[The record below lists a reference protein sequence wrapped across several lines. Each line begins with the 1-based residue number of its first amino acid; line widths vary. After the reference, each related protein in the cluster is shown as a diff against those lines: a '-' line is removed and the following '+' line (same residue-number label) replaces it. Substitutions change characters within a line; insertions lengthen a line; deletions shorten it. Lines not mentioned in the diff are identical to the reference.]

1 MIFTKHF
8 KQKIQDVFSE
18 AQLNRIG
25 RSTGFLKRKSKL
37 TCQMFFDILLFKD
50 LDNGQI
56 SLNDHATELR
66 LRHGVKIRKQSL
78 HERFTDKAV
87 TFFKQ
92 LLEMQLSSQILKEL
106 DTGLLK
112 RFTSVKIKDSTR
124 FQLPKHLAADYPG
137 STGGAS
143 GAGVHIQFEF
153 DLLNGHVSDL
163 NPTDAMRQD
172 QTDAAETL
180 EDVEKGSLLIRDL
193 GYYSH
198 LVFEEIDRAE
208 AYYISRVKPCIT
220 LYQADKGGGYS
231 VIDLK
236 KLHRD
241 MKKRG
246 LDHYEIPIFIGENR
260 IATRLIVEMLP
271 EQVAA
276 KRVAKAQKQARKKG
290 RELREKYREYAAL
303 NLFITNVP
311 TEWLPTCHVRTLYR
325 LPWQVEL
332 RFKAWKSFCKL
343 HKSKPMKKYRIECY
357 LYASLLYILINWEIA
372 INFLGI
378 IWKHEGRLISMM
390 KFYKTMSQQ
399 THRIRKA
406 IVEDFKSTREFIF
419 DLYSISRE
427 LLLLENRKKKI
438 SLGDIM
444 VLNVDNELVIC

>member
-1 MIFTKHF
+1 MSFTKNF
-8 KQKIQDVFSE
+8 KQKLQDVFSE
-18 AQLNRIG
+18 AQLSRIG
-25 RSTGFLKRKSKL
+25 RSTGFLARKSKL
-37 TCQMFFDILLFKD
+37 TCQMFIDILLFKD
-50 LDNGQI
+50 LDNGQV
-56 SLNDHATELR
+56 SLNDHAAELR
-66 LRHGVKIRKQSL
+66 LRHGVKITKQSL

-87 TFFKQ
+87 AFFKQ
-92 LLEMQLSSQILKEL
+92 LLEMQLSSQIKKEL

-137 STGGAS
+137 STGVAS

-180 EDVEKGSLLIRDL
+180 KDVEKGSLLIRDL

-198 LVFEEIDRAE
+198 HVLEGIDRAG
-208 AYYISRVKPCIT
+208 AYYISRVKPSVM
-220 LYQADKGGGYS
+220 LYQADNGGGYS
-231 VIDLK
+231 AIDLK

-241 MKKRG
+241 MKKNG
-246 LDHYEIPIFIGENR
+246 LDHCEIPIFIGEKK

-271 EQVAA
+271 EQVVA
-276 KRVAKAQKQARKKG
+276 KRIAKAQKEARKKG
-290 RELREKYREYAAL
+290 RQLSKKYREYAAL

-311 TEWLPTCHVRTLYR
+311 TAWLPTCHVRTLYR
-325 LPWQVEL
+325 LRWQVEL

-343 HKSKPMKKYRIECY
+343 HKTKPMKKHRIECY
-357 LYASLLYILINWEIA
+357 LYASLLYIILNWEIA

-378 IWKHEGRLISMM
+378 IWKYEGLMISMM
-390 KFYKTMSQQ
+390 KFYKTIRQQ
-399 THRIRKA
+399 THRMRKV
-406 IVEDFKSTREFIF
+406 IVEDIETTQEFIF

-427 LLLLENRKKKI
+427 LLLLEKRKKKV
-438 SLGDIM
+438 SLGEIM
-444 VLNVDNELVIC
+444 LLTIDNELVIC